1 MRVLFIGG
9 TGNLSL
15 ACTARALELGMEL
28 VHANRGNATAPEGVQ
43 SIRVDIRN
51 ADAVQAAFR
60 DERFDAVVD
69 FIAFTP
75 QHAEQDIRIFGERT
89 AHYLFISSASAYQK
103 PVVHLPVTESTPLAN
118 PFWEYARN
126 KQAAEERLF
135 QEWRTNG
142 FPVTV
147 VRPSHT
153 YSDGWFP
160 TTFGHDFTVPQRML
174 DGKPVVV
181 HGDGSSLWTITH
193 VTDFAVG
200 LVGLLGHPGAIGRAV
215 HITGQEAPSWDQ
227 IHRSIGMAL
236 GVEPRIVHVTSE
248 QIAAVDPEFG
258 AGLLGDKRYSMLF
271 DNSLICSLVPPFRQT
286 ISFAEGMHRSAA
298 SAKGNPA
305 LRTVRPEI
313 NALIDRLLKAVGA

>member
-15 ACTARALELGMEL
+15 ACTARAQELGMKL
-28 VHANRGNATAPEGVQ
+28 VHANRGNTPPPAGVQ
-43 SIRVDIRN
+43 SVQVDIRN
-51 ADAVQAAFR
+51 ADAVQAAFG
-60 DERFDAVVD
+60 DEEFDAVVD

-75 QHAEQDIRIFGERT
+75 EHVEQDIRIFGGRT

-135 QEWRTNG
+135 HEWWTNG

-160 TTFGHDFTVPQRML
+160 TSFGHDFTVPQRML
-174 DGKPVVV
+174 DGKPIAV

-193 VTDFAVG
+193 VADFAVG

-236 GVEPRIVHVTSE
+236 GVEPQIVHATSE

-271 DNSLICSLVPPFRQT
+271 DNSLIRSLVPGYRQT

-298 SAKGNPA
+298 AANSNPA
-305 LRTVRPEI
+305 LRSVRPEI
-313 NALIDRLLKAVGA
+313 NALIERVLEAVGA